1 VRFETQEHV
10 VDFADVARV
19 VGGVR
24 VRREV
29 TSLAE
34 YLNGAMAQGV

>member
-1 VRFETQEHV
+1 VRLETQEHV

-19 VGGVR
+19 VGGVW

-29 TSLAE
+29 TAVAQ
-34 YLNGAMAQGV
+34 YLNTALS

>member
-1 VRFETQEHV
+1 VRFKTQEHV

-24 VRREV
+24 VLREV
-29 TSLAE
+29 TSVAE
-34 YLNGAMAQGV
+34 YLNATLAQGV